1 MRKFRLL
8 YLNPVV
14 LLTLCLACTTSRA
27 QEKQALRLV
36 QTIPMPN
43 VKGRIDQ
50 ILLDNTAR
58 RILVAV
64 WELGRNDVFEAK
76 DRQVILSW
84 TTGGQSGDMALDQAH
99 HRLFVATRT
108 APQMMLVY
116 DPESGPEIARLPAE
130 GRMNGVYYDG
140 WHKRINVTCG
150 RELPAGFVFVFQQ
163 KAPDHYEPIGAI
175 QVGAHGKTS
184 LLVPELNRY
193 YVAGSEHQDVIR
205 GIQGGKFEEA

>member
-64 WELGRNDVFEAK
+64 W
-76 DRQVILSW
+76 
-84 TTGGQSGDMALDQAH
+84 AH
-99 HRLFVATRT
+99 IE
-108 APQMMLVY
+108 VY
-116 DPESGPEIARLPAE
+116 E
-130 GRMNGVYYDG
+130 V
-140 WHKRINVTCG
+140 
-150 RELPAGFVFVFQQ
+150 
-163 KAPDHYEPIGAI
+163 EP
-175 QVGAHGKTS
+175 
-184 LLVPELNRY
+184 
-193 YVAGSEHQDVIR
+193 
-205 GIQGGKFEEA
+205 